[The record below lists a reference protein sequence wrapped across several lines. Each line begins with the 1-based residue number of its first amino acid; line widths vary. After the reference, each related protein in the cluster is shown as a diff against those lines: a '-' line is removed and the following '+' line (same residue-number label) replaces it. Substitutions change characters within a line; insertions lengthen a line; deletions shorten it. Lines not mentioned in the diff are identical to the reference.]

1 MNLCTHFSFLYC
13 QCVLVTSWKLL
24 QGASFVLF
32 TNFAVQLSHLIHS
45 SFFWFVPRWCT
56 LLSEIKFLSSF
67 NIKFFKSG
75 YKTLSLLP
83 ACCPLSCIITLSIL
97 CQLSLTNPEYIR
109 AQPRLMRFG
118 ADNSDLSSFARCRL
132 WTWRSLLILLFRDLW
147 GQETSLSLFDS
158 CLFCLV
164 RRL

>member
-1 MNLCTHFSFLYC
+1 MNLRTHFSFLYC

-83 ACCPLSCIITLSIL
+83 ACCPLSCVITLSIL
-97 CQLSLTNPEYIR
+97 CQLSLTNPEYVR